1 GSIRISRDLIFNRM
15 RGFYTETGLEDQRK
29 YSPLALRCEVSRMRV
44 NNSESAMNASSASIA
59 VPRWNTRLGL
69 FGFFVRSHRTFR
81 SKDKYGDRISPSG
94 EAWVSRRI
102 TCFDQLTLCFKFS
115 KYFPVYISV
124 RVQG

>member
-1 GSIRISRDLIFNRM
+1 MHRQHQLRYLDGI
-15 RGFYTETGLEDQRK
+15 
-29 YSPLALRCEVSRMRV
+29 LALVCLVF
-44 NNSESAMNASSASIA
+44 I
-59 VPRWNTRLGL
+59 
-69 FGFFVRSHRTFR
+69 VRNHRTFR

-124 RVQG
+124 RVQGYMVHFGEFLGTPKGPESGR